1 MEPSLSSL
9 AYKGSVTGAISEA
22 IQQKKLFVVYI
33 SGDNSESKK
42 LESST
47 WLDPRVAESVSEY
60 CILLH
65 IVEGSNDAMN
75 FSALYPQKLAPCI
88 TAVGYN
94 GVLLWQHGGII
105 DAEIFSSSL
114 KKAWETLTAAPVP
127 KSERSPGTLSSIS
140 PEQGSSSR
148 VTVQLPTPSEIEL
161 VSDTARPCMDSHNTV
176 KEAAESFEAGPSM
189 ESTTKVKEARPVL
202 VQCASGESNN
212 SDAPAI
218 AQVETSYNVGGDT
231 TGTSDDGCSI
241 SIDKSELSVEV
252 LKDSSS
258 KATEVEKTSVAQL
271 SSRTSTDA
279 HLNIKLSDGSSLQVK
294 LSATD
299 ILREVKDHID
309 RDQEISSSY
318 DLAVPY
324 PRKVFGDQD
333 LDKTLSE
340 LNLLGRQTLLVV
352 LRHKGNLSLRD
363 QNILANKTGS
373 TGGRNEG
380 YFSIVRRLFSYLNP
394 FSFLGESSS
403 SADDAHVSQSGIS
416 NNGNGRPYSVSSSDR
431 QPPGSSTIRSR
442 FGRNIHTLK
451 HDDDSPFGDKNA
463 FWNGNST
470 QFGGDSNK

>member
-9 AYKGSVTGAISEA
+9 AYKGSVTGAICEA
-22 IQQKKLFVVYI
+22 KQQKKLFVVYI
-33 SGDNSESKK
+33 SGDNSESKH

-47 WLDPRVAESVSEY
+47 WLDARVAESVSEY

-94 GVLLWQHGGII
+94 GVLLWQHGGFV
-105 DAEIFSSSL
+105 DADILSSSL
-114 KKAWETLTAAPVP
+114 KKAWETLGPVP
-127 KSERSPGTLSSIS
+127 KAERPPGTLSSIS
-140 PEQGSSSR
+140 PEQASSSR
-148 VTVQLPTPSEIEL
+148 VTVQLPTPSETEL
-161 VSDTARPCMDSHNTV
+161 ASNTARRCMDSHNTV

-189 ESTTKVKEARPVL
+189 ESTTKVKETSSVRV
-202 VQCASGESNN
+202 SGESNN

-218 AQVETSYNVGGDT
+218 AQVETSYNIGGDT

-241 SIDKSELSVEV
+241 SIDK
-252 LKDSSS
+252 
-258 KATEVEKTSVAQL
+258 ATEVEKTLVAQL
-271 SSRTSTDA
+271 FSRTSTDV
-279 HLNIKLSDGSSLQVK
+279 HLNIKLPDGSSLQVK

-299 ILREVKDHID
+299 ILRKVKDHID

-324 PRKVFGDQD
+324 PRKVFSDQD
-333 LDKTLSE
+333 LDRTLSE
-340 LNLLGRQTLLVV
+340 LNLLGRQTLIVV

-363 QNILANKTGS
+363 QNALANKTGS

-394 FSFLGESSS
+394 FSSLGESSS
-403 SADDAHVSQSGIS
+403 SADDTHVSQSGMS

-431 QPPGSSTIRSR
+431 QSPGTSTLRSR

-463 FWNGNST
+463 FWNGNSM
-470 QFGGDSNK
+470 QFGGDSGK